1 MHFDLSIFICAIK
14 QHLPGDPLTKKRV
27 SMEHRRYSSPP
38 MHMESCAS
46 CRKKGGGP
54 LFLVTPPLSS
64 ADAVAARDAATKRAV
79 AKRVVEPPIMTCSS
93 LLWCVISFVRE
104 RISSVSV
111 QGKRA
116 LRAIHDES
124 NRIHYTCVCEQ
135 EEHVCEILILTRSQR
150 ERQKREGRPKLSHR
164 AKSVMPI
171 HANGLEQAQRPTAD
185 STPILGTSRGQYS
198 RASAVIIIIDAGHRS
213 TILAAA
219 VIHEQLVHDAPHHPD
234 PFALPTDVLTARPHV
249 SFPRTATGVSLSE

>member
-1 MHFDLSIFICAIK
+1 
-14 QHLPGDPLTKKRV
+14 
-27 SMEHRRYSSPP
+27 MEHRRYSSPP

-64 ADAVAARDAATKRAV
+64 ADAVAARDAATKRAA

-150 ERQKREGRPKLSHR
+150 ERQKREGRPKLPHR
-164 AKSVMPI
+164 TKSVMPI
-171 HANGLEQAQRPTAD
+171 LVHANGLEQAQRPTAD
-185 STPILGTSRGQYS
+185 SYPRHQQ
-198 RASAVIIIIDAGHRS
+198 RASTRLGHRQSSSSMPAIAPQSSPPLSFTSWS
-213 TILAAA
+213 TTLPIIL
-219 VIHEQLVHDAPHHPD
+219 IPSPYPRMYSPLGHTYHSPEPPLVCH
-234 PFALPTDVLTARPHV
+234 
-249 SFPRTATGVSLSE
+249 